1 METTYKYCCNVLVE
15 KNSVSRRSAAKR
27 KASKSIPDETDVQS
41 KFKRCLADSKKYAHF
56 GKKII
61 AFTWSLTRS

>member
-1 METTYKYCCNVLVE
+1 
-15 KNSVSRRSAAKR
+15 VSRRSAAKR

-56 GKKII
+56 GKK
-61 AFTWSLTRS
+61 FSD